1 MFNSFLLDAMIDHH
15 NACKDMARFGL
26 IDINCPSAKGEA
38 IMLSESA
45 FKETFKHYKT
55 EDLGDYDRLTAK
67 YKGVEFVCMA
77 KF

>member
-1 MFNSFLLDAMIDHH
+1 MFNTFLLDAMIDHH
-15 NACKDMARFGL
+15 AACKDMARFGL
-26 IDINCPSAKGEA
+26 IDINCPTATGDS

-55 EDLGDYDRLTAK
+55 EDLGEYDRLTAL
-67 YKGVEFVCMA
+67 YKGVQFVCLA